1 MGLAR
6 SNLLRRWF
14 AAGLLISTF
23 SVVQVTIGSA
33 PAQARCA
40 GVNQLVYSTLNAG
53 LNGSAA
59 VTEET
64 TAGTCNGDYYYSA
77 TFTAGSAGGWRA
89 SVWIQNG
96 GVWTGYFGTY
106 SGGWYPFHYSHPAGS
121 YSYMTL
127 CRDDGGTWQCGWGN
141 SFRTGVGF
149 DGTYYG
155 VNQGY

>member
-1 MGLAR
+1 MGLTR
-6 SNLLRRWF
+6 SNRLRRWF
-14 AAGLLISTF
+14 AAALLISTF
-23 SVVQVTIGSA
+23 SVVQVAIGSA

-59 VTEET
+59 VTEEP
-64 TAGTCNGDYYYSA
+64 TAGTCNNDDDDSA
-77 TFTAGSAGGWRA
+77 TFTAGGAGWRA

-96 GVWTGYFGTY
+96 GVWTPYYGTY
-106 SGGWYPFHYSHPAGS
+106 GGGWFSYSYSHPAGS

-141 SFRTGVGF
+141 SFVTSGGF
-149 DGTYYG
+149 NGTYYG
-155 VNQGY
+155 INQGY